1 MCEACA
7 GLDIYLALPV
17 HCGHALYKEHFGLY
31 GGRAGS
37 VWYIYR
43 GGCGCCLYRY

>member
-31 GGRAGS
+31 GGRAGC
-37 VWYIYR
+37 VVYISWR
-43 GGCGCCLYRY
+43 MRVLSL